1 LKLELKTWN
10 EEVFGKVERNMRSLL
25 EELWISD
32 VIEEGRALGAEEI
45 TKKTKVVSE
54 LESTFLMEEVSWRQK
69 SRVLWLKGGE

>member
-32 VIEEGRALGAEEI
+32 VIEEGRALGAEE
-45 TKKTKVVSE
+45 
-54 LESTFLMEEVSWRQK
+54 
-69 SRVLWLKGGE
+69 